1 MRINLNDFLTRI
13 KGNKLTVIA
22 DIKVVSS
29 SYGAIQFWEEDNNL
43 GSVQISS
50 SNDFIESTMSLQIPS
65 ESSQLEV
72 RFYLNNTALI
82 NDKMFIK
89 NIRIFIQ

>member
-1 MRINLNDFLTRI
+1 MRINLNNSLAQI

-29 SYGAIQFWEEDNNL
+29 SYGAIQFWGDTNL
-43 GSVQISS
+43 GSVQIPS
-50 SNDFIESTMSLQIPS
+50 SNDFIESTLSLQIPS
-65 ESSQLEV
+65 ESGQLEV
-72 RFYLNNTALI
+72 RFYLNNAASN
-82 NDKMFIK
+82 NDKLFVK

>member
-29 SYGAIQFWEEDNNL
+29 SYGVIQFWEDNNL

-65 ESSQLEV
+65 KSSQLEV